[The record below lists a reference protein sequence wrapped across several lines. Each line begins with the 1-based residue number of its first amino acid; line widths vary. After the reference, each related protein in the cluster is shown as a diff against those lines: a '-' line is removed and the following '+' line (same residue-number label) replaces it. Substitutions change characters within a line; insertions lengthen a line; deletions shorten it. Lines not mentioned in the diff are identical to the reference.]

1 MKWTSKLKKQKKTIV
16 SIYIRVKYNAI
27 QTIIVQLPAAVAE
40 VEWYFAYN
48 ACKSIEGELNTLEK
62 DYSVL
67 FNN

>member
-48 ACKSIEGELNTLEK
+48 ACK
-62 DYSVL
+62 
-67 FNN
+67 

>member
-1 MKWTSKLKKQKKTIV
+1 MGKETSYSHSAACQEMKWTSKFKKKKKTIV

-48 ACKSIEGELNTLEK
+48 ACK
-62 DYSVL
+62 
-67 FNN
+67 

>member
-1 MKWTSKLKKQKKTIV
+1 MGKETSYSHSAACQEMKWTSKLKKQKKTIV

-48 ACKSIEGELNTLEK
+48 ACK
-62 DYSVL
+62 
-67 FNN
+67 